1 MEDIEILVSIVI
13 PVKNGEFW
21 LVKLFEKLKQQT
33 LIHQTEIIVI
43 DSGSTDRSLE
53 IIRQYPVNLIQIQPS
68 EFNHGETRNVGVR
81 AAKGKYVVMTV
92 QDAVPVNDL
101 WLENLLDGFI
111 DDNVAGVCGQQI
123 VAHEKENNPVEWFY
137 PVNKP
142 SITSYHFENSKDFK
156 NLTPEEKK
164 HICGWDDVT
173 ACYRRDM
180 LLKIPFRKI
189 DFAEDLQWAYDALM
203 SGYTIVYN
211 TFARV
216 YHHHQM
222 TNEFSFKS
230 SLTVLYYRYKILGY
244 KPKPVQ
250 MTLKQHLQMIYI
262 LLKRDISLQAKCKW
276 WKNNI
281 NHYLQTKRA
290 FRVFSSA
297 LKAGEINLDKSYS
310 HICSTPPQAKN
321 ITRNEQ

>member
-21 LVKLFEKLKQQT
+21 LVKLLEKLKQQT

-53 IIRQYPVNLIQIQPS
+53 IIRQYPVSLIQIPPS

-92 QDAVPVNDL
+92 QDALPVNDL
-101 WLENLLDGFI
+101 WLQNLLDGFI

-123 VAHEKENNPVEWFY
+123 VAHENENNPVEWFF

-142 SITSYHFENSKDFK
+142 SITSYHFEDSKDFE

-164 HICGWDDVT
+164 QICGWDDVT

-189 DFAEDLQWAYDALM
+189 DFAEDLQWSYDALM
-203 SGYTIVYN
+203 AGYTIVYN

-216 YHHHQM
+216 YHYHEM
-222 TNEFSFKS
+222 TKEFSFKRG
-230 SLTVLYYRYKILGY
+230 LTVLYYRYKILGY
-244 KPKPVQ
+244 KPKSVK
-250 MTLKQHLQMIYI
+250 MTLKQHLQLIHI
-262 LLKRDISLQAKCKW
+262 LLKRNISFTAKYKW
-276 WKNNI
+276 WKYNI
-281 NHYLQTKRA
+281 NYRTQTKKA
-290 FRVFSSA
+290 FALFSAA
-297 LKAGEINLDKSYS
+297 LESGEDNLQKTYYL
-310 HICSTPPQAKN
+310 ICSTPPQSKS
-321 ITRNEQ
+321 IISNEQ